1 MGSRSPEP
9 VSYLCL
15 DYGVLKLIL
24 LSSSMRSSTVLVISL
39 KGVAH
44 EIIKNLV
51 LAGIGKLIVMDNEV
65 VTEED
70 LGTGFLF
77 REEDGAVGKAVCLC
91 FSLPCVAKS
100 SSTRS

>member
-1 MGSRSPEP
+1 
-9 VSYLCL
+9 
-15 DYGVLKLIL
+15 
-24 LSSSMRSSTVLVISL
+24 MRSSAVLVISL

-51 LAGIGKLIVMDNEV
+51 LAGIGKLIVMDHES

-77 REEDGAVGKAVCLC
+77 REEEGAVGQNVRDSSLVA
-91 FSLPCVAKS
+91 FSLPHFS
-100 SSTRS
+100 SSLPSFHSTPFILGSEEDRKAGEASGNN